1 MEELTLYQIVHTL
14 EGRIFH
20 LEAHLKLLFEAYYQ
34 IFGRG
39 AKLEQAAAEAQILAV
54 LRRSRCPK
62 GVSLFIKLTLS
73 PDGTLS
79 VTEHERSLYRGYTMR
94 CLSPRAAT
102 VECTMPYID
111 YPTAARDTLIGVA
124 TAAARKRQGDVALCY
139 HEGIAHTIGGAQI
152 FGVSPTDG
160 LVTAAES
167 LSVEHALAKQIATSA
182 EIHITQ
188 RPILVEEL
196 RQLDELFFVDHYGVT
211 SIKSCNNQYYMSI
224 VAGALATL
232 LGNQE

>member
-1 MEELTLYQIVHTL
+1 MKELALYQIVHTL

-39 AKLEQAAAEAQILAV
+39 AKLEQDAVEAQILAV

-62 GVSLFIKLTLS
+62 GVSLFVKLTLL
-73 PDGTLS
+73 PDGSLS
-79 VTEHERSLYRGYTMR
+79 ATEHERSLYRGYTMR

-111 YPTAARDTLIGVA
+111 FPTAARDTLIGVA
-124 TAAARKRQGDVALCY
+124 TASARKRQGDVALCC
-139 HEGIAHTIGGAQI
+139 HNGVAEMIAGAQI

-167 LSVEHALAKQIATSA
+167 LSVEHALAKQIASSA
-182 EIHITQ
+182 EIRITE

-196 RQLDELFFVDHYGVT
+196 GELEELFFVDHYGVT
-211 SIKSCNNQYYMSI
+211 SIKSCNGQYYMSI
-224 VAGALATL
+224 VAGALSTL
-232 LGNQE
+232 LGKYI